1 MARISYLGPDQI
13 RDPQCRQWLEQ
24 AMKTGVPGPEN
35 QAIRAHNPVV
45 MRSFTM
51 FREDLK
57 ANGVLEPELRELM
70 RVRIS
75 TSWESMLGMEGC
87 HY

>member
-1 MARISYLGPDQI
+1 MARISYLGPNEI
-13 RDPQCRQWLEQ
+13 SDPQCRKWLEQ
-24 AMKTGVPGPEN
+24 AMARGVPGPEY

-45 MRSFTM
+45 MRSATM
-51 FREDLK
+51 LREDLK

-70 RVRIS
+70 RVRIA
-75 TSWESMLGMEGC
+75 TSWENLLGMEGC